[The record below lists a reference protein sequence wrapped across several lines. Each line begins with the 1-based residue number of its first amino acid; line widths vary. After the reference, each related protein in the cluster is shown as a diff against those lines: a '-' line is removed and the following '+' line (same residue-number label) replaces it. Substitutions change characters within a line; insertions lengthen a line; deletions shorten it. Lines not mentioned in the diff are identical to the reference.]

1 MAMFFEIPLID
12 DFLDPGAYRL
22 ILDAIGALSL
32 CNKFCPVPSAL
43 GWRLED

>member
-1 MAMFFEIPLID
+1 MFFEIPLID
-12 DFLDPGAYRL
+12 DFLDRAHGL